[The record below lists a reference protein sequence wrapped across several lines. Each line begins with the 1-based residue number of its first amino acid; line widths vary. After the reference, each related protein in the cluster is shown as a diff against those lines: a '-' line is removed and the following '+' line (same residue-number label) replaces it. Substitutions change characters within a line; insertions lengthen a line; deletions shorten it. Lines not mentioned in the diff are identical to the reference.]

1 MTMTTTDKNKK
12 KVEKWPGYYRCDDLY
27 PPLCDDDLT
36 ITRGRVETLA
46 GVFISYWRYT
56 PSKLIST
63 KFPIVVING
72 GPGLPHNYV
81 KPSRSLACDGREVV
95 MYDQASTGES
105 QLPPI
110 DDEGKTVY
118 EVYPELFTIKY
129 YAEIE
134 LPKLLFELG
143 WRDYHVLGT
152 SWGTQV
158 AFQFA
163 VSRTTP
169 KNNIIA
175 GNGIHNKVGL
185 KSLILCAPIAD
196 NHKFVEYQW
205 DPVDGSLVT
214 LPIYIQERLNHF
226 NRTRDFHHEEF
237 EVLENVANSNFNA
250 RLGVAVDCWLETEEA
265 GISTLDLDRMMGRT
279 DFFYPNAN
287 VTPKNWTV
295 LPQLQKF
302 SNTIPIQ
309 LNYGKYDMVRPPLI
323 ADTANAIGG
332 SMVECHLYRRAAHA
346 MMLDEPHGVYQNIMD
361 FLIRVE
367 DTTTLFHSN
376 GTCPGIITG
385 SPPPTSNN
393 MVGHVAMDHH
403 LFLMV
408 LFFLGS
414 LVFAF
419 KLGMWAGTRK
429 NVERKGYEMVGEVS

>member
-1 MTMTTTDKNKK
+1 MTMTTTDKSNK

-36 ITRGRVETLA
+36 VTRGRVETLM
-46 GVFISYWRYT
+46 GIFISYWRYT

-63 KFPIVVING
+63 KFPILVING
-72 GPGLPHNYV
+72 GPGLSHNYV

-110 DDEGKTVY
+110 DEGKTVY
-118 EVYPELFTIKY
+118 EVYPELFTIEY

-134 LPKLLFELG
+134 LPNLLLELG
-143 WRDYHVLGT
+143 WVDYHVLGT

-163 VSRTTP
+163 VSTTP
-169 KNNIIA
+169 KSNVIA
-175 GNGIHNKVGL
+175 RNSNTEGL
-185 KSLILCAPIAD
+185 KSLILAAPIAD

-205 DPVDGSLVT
+205 DPEYGSLVT
-214 LPIYIQERLNHF
+214 LPTYIQERLNHF
-226 NRTRDFHHEEF
+226 NRTRDFDHEEF
-237 EVLENVANSNFNA
+237 EVLENVVNSNFNA
-250 RLGVAVDCWLETEEA
+250 HLGVAVDCWLETEAA

-279 DFFYPNAN
+279 DIFYPNFN
-287 VTPKNWTV
+287 VTLKNWTV
-295 LPQLQKF
+295 LPQLHKF
-302 SNTIPIQ
+302 GDTLPIQ

-346 MMLDEPHGVYQNIMD
+346 MMLDEPHAVYQNIMD
-361 FLIRVE
+361 FLIHVE
-367 DTTTLFHSN
+367 DTTTSFHSN
-376 GTCPGIITG
+376 GTCPGVI
-385 SPPPTSNN
+385 SRPTTSSN

-403 LFLMV
+403 FFLMV

-414 LVFAF
+414 LLFAF
-419 KLGMWAGTRK
+419 KLGMWAGTRQTA
-429 NVERKGYEMVGEVS
+429 ERRGYELVGEA